1 MDDAHLAKRQR
12 TAAPA
17 AAGNITQALGTDL
30 LHHIVNLSDLP
41 AHVVK
46 WSEVCRLFYQV
57 AHGATALG
65 ARVLKGVADGSA
77 DLTDDPR
84 VSRVLHP
91 EVVAAWPYLPFL
103 ITGVRNRLGG
113 GACRVPASGLYGC
126 KPKCTCA
133 GCIDARRPNL
143 LFSEWISV
151 KKEPPAN
158 TTIFNGTDAL
168 YAFEHLPR
176 LANAATSMRKIQ
188 FSRTAGTVESNKNFV
203 ELLQAPSAALSSV
216 EFVWCNNIEAL
227 PSRQVCPDISVRKLS
242 IHRCSRF
249 TDPGALAPKHWQP
262 PTDRRREAQVIGCH
276 SFANIAPF
284 VHATHLTVSRCN
296 GITDISPLAAAK
308 HLVFL
313 DISTSRMIRSIPLIP
328 MLVELRASRTAIDT
342 TANMAAI
349 KIVGISYTNI
359 GSLEGLAAAETIE
372 AVSTPLASLQGLDS
386 PALVSLNVSLTN
398 VADLA
403 EARTAK
409 TVIASGCHNLKS
421 IESLGGGSVTTIDI
435 VSTRVS
441 AFPDVN
447 CFQTVVANECYNLQ
461 SVEPLGSATDVS
473 VINSVIS
480 DWSSFKAL
488 RNARKVNVSGTAITT
503 EGIQHLGAVRVLVA
517 NACIRVDN
525 WSWVLA
531 GDHLSVARIPKL
543 EDSSLKFMK
552 YRRSLILDRC
562 CNSKTG
568 ITHLDGLRGG
578 SVKTLSVVGLRHI
591 REMAPAERC
600 TEVTMNRC
608 ANVTDGHRLK
618 NVRRLTGPPHV
629 IAAANKPDMQYTH
642 ATLWID
648 TTRRAAEL
656 VVAVKNAGRAVGI
669 PALTATAGGTA
680 TTTEWDQRPIAP
692 FNTGTATYHFDSA
705 EVAGWSPTMTET
717 DVEIGHGPG
726 RVVATIK
733 SAQVTRN
740 SHLGHTEAAAKR
752 QRIE

>member
-1 MDDAHLAKRQR
+1 MQDDAR
-12 TAAPA
+12 P
-17 AAGNITQALGTDL
+17 AAGNITRVLGTDIL
-30 LHHIVNLSDLP
+30 QHIVNSHDNP

-46 WSEVCRLFYQV
+46 WSEVCRLFYTI
-57 AHGATALG
+57 AHGANALG
-65 ARVLKGVADGSA
+65 ARVLKGLADGS
-77 DLTDDPR
+77 TEPGWDPR
-84 VSRVLHP
+84 VTHALRP
-91 EVVAAWPYLPFL
+91 EDVAAWPYLPFFFSAL
-103 ITGVRNRLGG
+103 RNRLGG
-113 GACRVPASGLYGC
+113 GACRIPTSGLYGC
-126 KPKCTCA
+126 KPQCACA

-143 LFSEWISV
+143 IFSEWISV

-158 TTIFNGTDAL
+158 TTVFNGADSL
-168 YAFEHLPR
+168 YGFEHLPR
-176 LANAATSMRKIQ
+176 LANAAASLRKIQ
-188 FSRTAGTVESNKNFV
+188 FSRTAGGVENNKNFV
-203 ELLQAPSAALSSV
+203 ELLQAQPAALSSA
-216 EFVWCNNIEAL
+216 EFVWCDDIEAMPGKDL
-227 PSRQVCPDISVRKLS
+227 CTSVSIRKLS
-242 IHRCSRF
+242 VQRCNRF
-249 TDPGALAPKHWQP
+249 TDPGALAPKHRKNP
-262 PTDRRREAQVIGCH
+262 ADRREAQVVGCH
-276 SFANIAPF
+276 AFTNVAPF
-284 VHATHLTVSRCN
+284 AHATHLTVSRCQ

-313 DISTSRMIRSIPLIP
+313 DISTSRMISSIPMIP
-328 MLVELRASRTAIDT
+328 MLVELRAARTAIDT

-349 KIVGISYTNI
+349 KIVDISYTNI
-359 GSLEGLAAAETIE
+359 DSLDGLAAAETIE

-386 PALVSLNVSLTN
+386 PALVSLNVSLTK

-403 EARTAK
+403 EARAAK

-421 IESLGGGSVTTIDI
+421 IESLGGGSVTTIEI

-461 SVEPLGSATDVS
+461 SVKPLGSATDVS

-517 NACIRVDN
+517 DACIRVDN

-591 REMAPAERC
+591 KEMAPAERC

-608 ANVTDGHRLK
+608 VNVTDGHRLK

-629 IAAANKPDMQYTH
+629 MAAANKPDMQYAH

-648 TTRRAAEL
+648 TTRRVAEL

-669 PALTATAGGTA
+669 PALTATVGGTA
-680 TTTEWDQRPIAP
+680 TTTEWGQSTIGP
-692 FNTGTATYHFDSA
+692 FGTGTATYHFDSA
-705 EVAGWSPTMTET
+705 DVARWSSTMAET

-726 RVVATIK
+726 RAVATIK
-733 SAQVTRN
+733 SAQVTRS
-740 SHLGHTEAAAKR
+740 SHLGHTDTAAKR
-752 QRIE
+752 QRVE